1 MKFVNKLNQRVC
13 RLNHAIED
21 FQKILNREDV
31 KKQLDIQKYV
41 QQKLES
47 VEKKRNEYLIC
58 IQAIIY
64 LENHLEKSEFEK
76 VLTIYPDTID

>member
-13 RLNHAIED
+13 RINQAIED
-21 FQKILNREDV
+21 YQEILHQEDV

-41 QQKLES
+41 QNKLQS
-47 VEKKRNEYLIC
+47 LKNKRNEYLIC
-58 IQAIIY
+58 IQAITY

-76 VLTIYPDTID
+76 VLTIYPETID